1 MPDAEWQGDAWPGD
15 ARSGVDLPGVHRPGV
30 DLPGGDRT
38 GADRTAL
45 LDHHIAF
52 LDALRDVGLPVSLA
66 EGLDAARATTMVE
79 PLDREALRTAYA
91 ATVVKRKG
99 HRPLFDEL
107 FDLWF
112 PRAIGE
118 GSRDERPTR
127 SEPRVEVTGGRAAPE
142 GAQELRTELAELI
155 FDGDDAGLRQLASR
169 AVARFGEIGGGSSG
183 GSGGRNGAGSGG
195 RGGAGSYGSGSSR
208 GTRSGAST
216 GARSWSPSAVL
227 DALTP
232 RTLLAGLLRSG
243 AEGDEL
249 TQSLTRR
256 RYRERIARFERLVN
270 AEARRRIAEDRGA
283 EATAKS
289 VVRPPLDQIDLIG
302 ASQAELAAL
311 RREIYPLAR
320 RLATKKSM
328 KRRRGGRGPLDFRR
342 TIRAS
347 LATGGVPVT
356 TRHRP
361 RRPHKPELVVLCD
374 VSSSVASFARFGLL
388 LVYALS
394 EQFSAVRSFAFV
406 DTVEEVTRHFAAADD
421 VADAINRMEQGVSM
435 RLLGGGTNYGRVF
448 TQFNERYTDA
458 ITPKTTM
465 LVLGD
470 ARANYTDSALTT
482 FAGVVQR
489 ARHAYWLNPEP
500 QRHWGT
506 GDSAAPTYADVVEMV
521 ECRTM
526 AQLAD
531 FVRELE

>member
-1 MPDAEWQGDAWPGD
+1 MPD
-15 ARSGVDLPGVHRPGV
+15 
-30 DLPGGDRT
+30 
-38 GADRTAL
+38 ADRTAL

-52 LDALRDVGLPVSLA
+52 LDALREAGLPVSLA
-66 EGLDAARATTMVE
+66 EGLDAARAMTMVE

-91 ATVVKRKG
+91 ATVVKRHG

-118 GSRDERPTR
+118 GRSDDRPSRP
-127 SEPRVEVTGGRAAPE
+127 EPRVEVTGGRAAPE
-142 GAQELRTELAELI
+142 GAQEMRTELAELL
-155 FDGDDAGLRQLASR
+155 FDGDDMALRQLASR
-169 AVARFGEIGGGSSG
+169 AVARFGEIGGGSAG
-183 GSGGRNGAGSGG
+183 GSGG
-195 RGGAGSYGSGSSR
+195 RGGGGSRGSGSTR

-216 GARSWSPSAVL
+216 GARSWSPNAVL
-227 DALTP
+227 DAMSP

-243 AEGDEL
+243 VEGDEFA
-249 TQSLTRR
+249 QSLARR

-270 AEARRRIAEDRGA
+270 AEARRRIAEDRGV

-302 ASQAELAAL
+302 ASQAELTAL

-328 KRRRGGRGPLDFRR
+328 KRRRGDRGPLDFRR

-347 LATGGVPVT
+347 LATGGVPVS
-356 TRHRP
+356 TRRRP

-421 VADAINRMEQGVSM
+421 VADAINRMEQGLTM
-435 RLLGGGTNYGRVF
+435 RLMGGGTNYGRVF
-448 TQFNERYTDA
+448 TRFDERYADA
-458 ITPKTTM
+458 ITPKTTL

-470 ARANYTDSALTT
+470 ARVNYGDPAVAT
-482 FAGVVQR
+482 FAGLAQR
-489 ARHAYWLNPEP
+489 AKHAYWLNPEP
-500 QRHWGT
+500 RGNWGT

-521 ECRTM
+521 ECRTL

-531 FVRELE
+531 FVRDLE

>member
-1 MPDAEWQGDAWPGD
+1 MPGVEWPDVD
-15 ARSGVDLPGVHRPGV
+15 RSGVDGPAS
-30 DLPGGDRT
+30 DRT
-38 GADRTAL
+38 GANRSGSDRTGTDRTAL

-52 LDALRDVGLPVSLA
+52 LDALREAGLPVSLA

-91 ATVVKRKG
+91 ATVVKRHG

-118 GSRDERPTR
+118 GRSDDRSTR

-142 GAQELRTELAELI
+142 GAQELRMELAELL
-155 FDGDDAGLRQLASR
+155 FDGDDTGLRQLASR
-169 AVARFGEIGGGSSG
+169 AVARFGEIGGGSGGGSRG
-183 GSGGRNGAGSGG
+183 GSGGRGAGLGG
-195 RGGAGSYGSGSSR
+195 RGGAGSRGFGSSR

-243 AEGDEL
+243 AEGDEFA
-249 TQSLTRR
+249 QSLARR

-270 AEARRRIAEDRGA
+270 AEARRRITEDRGA
-283 EATAKS
+283 ETTAKS
-289 VVRPPLDQIDLIG
+289 VVRPPLDQIDLLG
-302 ASQAELAAL
+302 ASQAELAEL

-347 LATGGVPVT
+347 LATGGVPVI

-421 VADAINRMEQGVSM
+421 VADAIYRMEQGLSM

-448 TQFNERYTDA
+448 TRFNERYADA
-458 ITPKTTM
+458 ITPKTTL

-470 ARANYTDSALTT
+470 ARANYTDPALTT
-482 FAGVVQR
+482 FAGVVRQ

-500 QRHWGT
+500 QGNWGT

-531 FVRELE
+531 FVRDLE

>member
-1 MPDAEWQGDAWPGD
+1 MPD
-15 ARSGVDLPGVHRPGV
+15 
-30 DLPGGDRT
+30 
-38 GADRTAL
+38 ADRTAL

-52 LDALRDVGLPVSLA
+52 LDALREAGLPVSLA

-79 PLDREALRTAYA
+79 PLDRESLRTAYA
-91 ATVVKRKG
+91 ATVVKRQG

-118 GSRDERPTR
+118 GRGDGRPSRT
-127 SEPRVEVTGGRAAPE
+127 EPRVEVTGGRAAPE
-142 GAQELRTELAELI
+142 DARAMRAELAELL
-155 FDGDDAGLRQLASR
+155 FDGDDAGLRQLASA
-169 AVARFGEIGGGSSG
+169 AVARFGETGGGSAGNASG
-183 GSGGRNGAGSGG
+183 H
-195 RGGAGSYGSGSSR
+195 GGAASAGTG
-208 GTRSGAST
+208 GTRGKAAGAST
-216 GARSWSPSAVL
+216 GARSWSPNAVL

-232 RTLLAGLLRSG
+232 RTLLAGLLRSD
-243 AEGDEL
+243 AERDEFA
-249 TQSLTRR
+249 QSLARR
-256 RYRERIARFERLVN
+256 TYRERIARFERVVN

-283 EATAKS
+283 DATAKS

-328 KRRRGGRGPLDFRR
+328 KRKRGGAGPLDFRR

-347 LATGGVPVT
+347 LATGGVPVN

-406 DTVEEVTRHFAAADD
+406 DTVEEVTRHFTAADD
-421 VADAINRMEQGVSM
+421 VADAINRMEQGLSM
-435 RLLGGGTNYGRVF
+435 RLMGGGTNYGRVF
-448 TQFNERYTDA
+448 TRFDERYAEA
-458 ITPKTTM
+458 ITPKTTL

-470 ARANYTDSALTT
+470 ARANYVDPAAAT
-482 FAGVVQR
+482 FAGLVRQ
-489 ARHAYWLNPEP
+489 AKHAYWLNPEP
-500 QRHWGT
+500 RGNWGS
-506 GDSAAPTYADVVEMV
+506 GDSAAPTYAEVVEMI
-521 ECRTM
+521 ECRSL

-531 FVRELE
+531 FVRDLE

>member
-1 MPDAEWQGDAWPGD
+1 MPD
-15 ARSGVDLPGVHRPGV
+15 V
-30 DLPGGDRT
+30 
-38 GADRTAL
+38 DRTAL

-52 LDALRDVGLPVSLA
+52 LDALREAGLPVSLA
-66 EGLDAARATTMVE
+66 EGLDAARAMTMVE
-79 PLDREALRTAYA
+79 PLDREALRAAYA
-91 ATVVKRKG
+91 ATVVKRQS

-118 GSRDERPTR
+118 GRGDDRPSRPE
-127 SEPRVEVTGGRAAPE
+127 SRVEVTGGRAAPE
-142 GAQELRTELAELI
+142 DARAMRAELAELL
-155 FDGDDAGLRQLASR
+155 FDGDDAGLRQLASA
-169 AVARFGEIGGGSSG
+169 AVARFGEIGGGSAGGAGSAAGGRGGATSG
-183 GSGGRNGAGSGG
+183 GSGGARG
-195 RGGAGSYGSGSSR
+195 RA
-208 GTRSGAST
+208 TGAST
-216 GARSWSPSAVL
+216 GARSWSPNAVL

-232 RTLLAGLLRSG
+232 KTLLAGLLRSD
-243 AEGDEL
+243 ATRDEFA
-249 TQSLTRR
+249 QSLARR
-256 RYRERIARFERLVN
+256 AYRERIARFERLVN

-283 EATAKS
+283 DATAKS

-302 ASQAELAAL
+302 ASQAELTAL

-328 KRRRGGRGPLDFRR
+328 KRKRGGAGPLDFRR

-347 LATGGVPVT
+347 LATGGVPVN

-406 DTVEEVTRHFAAADD
+406 DTVEEVTPHFTAADD
-421 VADAINRMEQGVSM
+421 VADAINRMEQGLSM
-435 RLLGGGTNYGRVF
+435 RLMGGGTNYGRVF
-448 TQFNERYTDA
+448 TRFDERYADA
-458 ITPKTTM
+458 ITPKTTL

-470 ARANYTDSALTT
+470 ARANYVDPAAAT
-482 FAGVVQR
+482 FAGLVRR
-489 ARHAYWLNPEP
+489 AKHAYWLNPEP
-500 QRHWGT
+500 VGNWGS
-506 GDSAAPTYADVVEMV
+506 GDSAAPTYAELVEMV
-521 ECRTM
+521 ECRSL

-531 FVRELE
+531 FVRDLD